1 MPHRVHWQQEKPA
14 LGPRLA
20 AAVTVFAPNAAG
32 QLPGGFICSA
42 LGALATGCDA
52 LLQGG
57 AASCTRLAIT
67 RNLSAASTRAL
78 SSCGA
83 SVRDIARADEPLH
96 LRWGAA
102 ALELDLSGRLGPS
115 NSWDRRILGLKL
127 KFAILGLREFEGVL
141 LLDWD
146 IFLLGAQSWQP
157 RKQPWMF
164 QRNGQTVKHFF
175 SPVNAGLFGVQPSL
189 QRELRV
195 LALLQ
200 RTFSQVD
207 GWGGPYA
214 EELLDVLRGYRPR
227 PDLGGPRC
235 LPRHGSPAQNQTII
249 AERQARHPSWSPAR
263 NVGKA
268 IAWCFNA
275 AESDQGLLVHMLAA
289 EEGFGG
295 GFLSHTHPGTQF
307 SVPRVHFTYTG
318 GGRAPKPMAATSPS
332 AWAKLSVEYKENIRY
347 ADVVDKFWT
356 IWQDKVDPL
365 LKLDGLACHGMCQKE
380 MGWANEQWHI
390 LQQKTQ
396 ESGTQLGS
404 VNTHVKKKANR
415 GRVRGASTKEP
426 IIPQASARFTGG
438 WHGD

>member
-1 MPHRVHWQQEKPA
+1 MALALGMALALALTPSNLTSRSPPTMPHRVHWQQEKPA

-96 LRWGAA
+96 LRWGA
-102 ALELDLSGRLGPS
+102 LELDLSGRFGPS
-115 NSWDRRILGLKL
+115 KL

-141 LLDWD
+141 MLDWD
-146 IFLLGAQSWQP
+146 ILLLGAQSWQP

-164 QRNGQTVKHFF
+164 KHNINDKTTAAA
-175 SPVNAGLFGVQPSL
+175 SPVNAGLLGVQPSL

-214 EELLDVLRGYRPR
+214 EELLEFCAAIDRNYAQIWAVSVACLVMVPPRRIRPSSR
-227 PDLGGPRC
+227 NG
-235 LPRHGSPAQNQTII
+235 RHGI
-249 AERQARHPSWSPAR
+249 
-263 NVGKA
+263 
-268 IAWCFNA
+268 
-275 AESDQGLLVHMLAA
+275 
-289 EEGFGG
+289 
-295 GFLSHTHPGTQF
+295 
-307 SVPRVHFTYTG
+307 PR
-318 GGRAPKPMAATSPS
+318 GRLRVM
-332 AWAKLSVEYKENIRY
+332 WAK
-347 ADVVDKFWT
+347 
-356 IWQDKVDPL
+356 PL
-365 LKLDGLACHGMCQKE
+365 
-380 MGWANEQWHI
+380 
-390 LQQKTQ
+390 
-396 ESGTQLGS
+396 
-404 VNTHVKKKANR
+404 
-415 GRVRGASTKEP
+415 RGASMPLSQIRVYSCTCLRRRKDLAA
-426 IIPQASARFTGG
+426 AS
-438 WHGD
+438 

>member
-1 MPHRVHWQQEKPA
+1 MALALGMALALALTPSNLTSRSPPTMPHRVHWQQEKPA

-102 ALELDLSGRLGPS
+102 ALELDLSGRPGPS

-380 MGWANEQWHI
+380 MGWANEQWHV
-390 LQQKTQ
+390 LQQDSRERHAAGVGEHTR
-396 ESGTQLGS
+396 E
-404 VNTHVKKKANR
+404 
-415 GRVRGASTKEP
+415 KEGKQRP
-426 IIPQASARFTGG
+426 
-438 WHGD
+438 

>member
-1 MPHRVHWQQEKPA
+1 MPHRVHWQQKKPA

-227 PDLGGPRC
+227 PGLDGLGC

-380 MGWANEQWHI
+380 MGWANEQWHV
-390 LQQKTQ
+390 LQQDSRERHAAGVGEHTR
-396 ESGTQLGS
+396 E
-404 VNTHVKKKANR
+404 
-415 GRVRGASTKEP
+415 KEGKQRP
-426 IIPQASARFTGG
+426 
-438 WHGD
+438 

>member
-96 LRWGAA
+96 LRWGA
-102 ALELDLSGRLGPS
+102 LELDLSGRLGPS
-115 NSWDRRILGLKL
+115 NSWARRILGLKL

-141 LLDWD
+141 MLDWD

-164 QRNGQTVKHFF
+164 QRNGQTVKDL

-275 AESDQGLLVHMLAA
+275 AAKSFLRRKHVH
-289 EEGFGG
+289 E
-295 GFLSHTHPGTQF
+295 
-307 SVPRVHFTYTG
+307 
-318 GGRAPKPMAATSPS
+318 
-332 AWAKLSVEYKENIRY
+332 
-347 ADVVDKFWT
+347 
-356 IWQDKVDPL
+356 
-365 LKLDGLACHGMCQKE
+365 
-380 MGWANEQWHI
+380 
-390 LQQKTQ
+390 
-396 ESGTQLGS
+396 
-404 VNTHVKKKANR
+404 
-415 GRVRGASTKEP
+415 
-426 IIPQASARFTGG
+426 
-438 WHGD
+438 